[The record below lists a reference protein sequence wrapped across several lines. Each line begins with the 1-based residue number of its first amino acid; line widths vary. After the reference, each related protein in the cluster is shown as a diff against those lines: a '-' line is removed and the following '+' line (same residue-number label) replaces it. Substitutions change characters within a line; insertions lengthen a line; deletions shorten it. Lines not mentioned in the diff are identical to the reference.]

1 MHLGGATYEETYATF
16 RWEIPER
23 FNIAAAICDR
33 HADAVPTATALIYE
47 TAAGDTDTWSFR
59 RLQRAA
65 NRFANALA
73 ALGVARGSIVGIHL
87 PQCPESVIAH
97 VAVQKLGAIALPLF
111 NLFGPDALQ
120 FRLADSA
127 ARVLLTTANSFE
139 RIEDAVRGI
148 ETLQHVVIVGSPSPF
163 AGEGRGG
170 GDGRA
175 IAVGIPPTPNPSPR
189 GGGGRVAI
197 HAIQTLLDA
206 ASDTCTTADTGPDD
220 PAILMYTSG
229 TTGNPK
235 GVLHGGRVVI
245 GHLPGVMVPQ
255 DFFPQPGDRYWTPA
269 DWAWAGGLLDV
280 LLPSLY
286 HGVPV
291 VGSARAKFDP
301 EWAFAFMAEHGV
313 RNVFMPPTALR
324 LMRQVDSPRERHA
337 YDLRS
342 LGSGGETLGADLI
355 EWGRETF
362 GLTINEFYGQTE
374 VNVVVGNS
382 APLFPVRPGSM
393 GRAIPGHI
401 VEVVDDAGNVLPPGT
416 PGIVAVKRPDPVM
429 FLEYWKKPEA
439 TAEKFR
445 GDWCLLGDI
454 AVKDEDGYFWFR
466 GRDDDIINSAG
477 YRIGPSEVEECL
489 MKHPAV
495 ALAGVIGVPDQ
506 VRGEAVAAFVVAK
519 PGVTTDP
526 ALAEEIQAFVKQRL
540 AAHEYPRRV
549 EFIAELPTTIT
560 GKVRRVDL
568 RAMAKREA

>member
-16 RWEIPER
+16 RWEMPQR
-23 FNIAAAICDR
+23 FNIATAICDR
-33 HADAVPTATALIYE
+33 HAEAVPTATALIYE
-47 TAAGDTDTWSFR
+47 TSDGEVESWSFR
-59 RLQRAA
+59 RLQQAA
-65 NRFANALA
+65 NRFANALE
-73 ALGVARGSIVGIHL
+73 ALGVVRGSIVGIHL
-87 PQCPESVIAH
+87 PQCPESVMAH
-97 VAVQKLGAIALPLF
+97 IAVQKLGAIALPLF

-120 FRLADSA
+120 FRLTDSA
-127 ARVLLTTANSFE
+127 ARVLVTTAAAFE
-139 RIEDAVRGI
+139 RIEDAVRGVD
-148 ETLQHVVIVGSPSPF
+148 TLAHVVVVATGGISPPPR
-163 AGEGRGG
+163 GE
-170 GDGRA
+170 
-175 IAVGIPPTPNPSPR
+175 
-189 GGGGRVAI
+189 GGGGVSI
-197 HAIQTLLDA
+197 HAFPALLA
-206 ASDTCTTADTGPDD
+206 AGSDRCPTADTGPDD

-255 DFFPQPGDRYWTPA
+255 DFFPQAGDRYWTPA

-301 EWAFAFMAEHGV
+301 EWAFAFMARHGI

-324 LMRQVDSPRERHA
+324 LMRQVESPRERHA

-401 VEVVDDAGNVLPPGT
+401 VEVVDEAGEVLPPGT

-454 AVKDEDGYFWFR
+454 AVKDVDGYFWFQ

-495 ALAGVIGVPDQ
+495 VHAGVIGVPDEL
-506 VRGEAVAAFVVAK
+506 RGEAVAAFVVVK
-519 PGVTTDP
+519 HGVTTGDH
-526 ALAEEIQAFVKQRL
+526 LAREIQAFVKQRL
-540 AAHEYPRRV
+540 AAHEYPRRIT
-549 EFIAELPTTIT
+549 FIDELPTTIT

-568 RAMAKREA
+568 RAMARE